1 MILKSILVR
10 DYKNIRNSG
19 EVRIEDDV
27 TCLVGKN
34 ESGKSA
40 TLQALY
46 RLNPLGSG
54 HPETFS
60 GLRDY
65 PRRHYRADKDR
76 IAATRPIT
84 ATFELGDEDVR
95 AVEDAHGE
103 GVLASRFVTVARTYE
118 NELTWEIEYSG
129 RGPAPSWEPPAE
141 ERGGRNEAPAAREP
155 GGKRPEHVGRNHALG
170 DLATGVRNVLR
181 ERLPT
186 FLYFDECSVMAGRIS
201 IPRLQA
207 GGGRGLEPGERTAL
221 SLLRSAAGGLRGFTE
236 NGYEERKISL
246 EDAANRITDDVLRYW
261 SQNPDLSVEFDL
273 DSVREGTGAGA
284 QFIDVRVR
292 DRRHRITLNF
302 SERSRGFT
310 WFFSF
315 LAMLSEFSGPR
326 RMVMLLDEPGL
337 GLHAEAQYD
346 LRRFIDERLAP
357 VHQVV
362 YTTHSPFMIPAA
374 ALRRVRTIEDR
385 EEKGTVVS
393 DDLAAHSADTRI
405 PLRAAMGHSLARSLR
420 TGPDDLIVR
429 EPSDHVFLTV
439 MSSLLE
445 KHGRGYLDP
454 RWTIVPAGGL
464 AGVSMLAALMGA
476 LPNTAIL
483 AGPSGEET
491 RVGDP
496 PIARALA
503 GNGCVI
509 PLSETA
515 GTRDADVEDLF
526 AADFYVEL
534 VNRSGA
540 AVVEWFE
547 VLGEGRIVER
557 IRAATGAP
565 YNRYLPA
572 RLLLE
577 SGAELLARVDGETLD
592 RFETLFGR
600 INDSLGA
607 VSRP

>member
-65 PRRHYRADKDR
+65 PRRHYRADRER

-84 ATFELGDEDVR
+84 AVFELGDEDVR

-103 GVLASRFVTVARTYE
+103 GVLASRSVTVARTYE
-118 NELTWEIEYSG
+118 NELVWE
-129 RGPAPSWEPPAE
+129 AE
-141 ERGGRNEAPAAREP
+141 AR
-155 GGKRPEHVGRNHALG
+155 G
-170 DLATGVRNVLR
+170 DLASPVRDVLR
-181 ERLPT
+181 ERLPA
-186 FLYFDECSVMAGRIS
+186 FLYFDEYSVMAGRIS

-207 GGGRGLEPGERTAL
+207 GDGRGLEPGERTAL
-221 SLLRSAAGGLRGFTE
+221 ALLRSAAGDLRGFTE
-236 NGYEERKISL
+236 TGYEERKISL
-246 EDAANRITDDVLRYW
+246 EAAANRITDDVLRYW
-261 SQNPDLSVEFDL
+261 SQDPDLSVEFDL
-273 DSVREGTGAGA
+273 DSVGKGAGAEA

-292 DRRHRITLNF
+292 NRRHRITLNF

-315 LAMLSEFSGPR
+315 LAMLSGFGGPR
-326 RMVMLLDEPGL
+326 RMVLLLDEPGL

-362 YTTHSPFMIPAA
+362 YTTHSPFMIPST
-374 ALRRVRTIEDR
+374 ALRRVRTLEDR
-385 EEKGTVVS
+385 KEKGTVVS
-393 DDLAAHSADTRI
+393 GDLAEHSADTRI
-405 PLRAAMGHSLARSLR
+405 PLRAAMGYSLTRSLR
-420 TGPDDLIVR
+420 IGSDALIVR

-439 MSSLLE
+439 MSGLLE
-445 KHGRGYLDP
+445 QHGRACLDP

-464 AGVSMLAALMGA
+464 AGVSMLAALLGA

-483 AGPSGEET
+483 AGAAGEEART
-491 RVGDP
+491 GDP

-503 GNGCVI
+503 GDGCVI
-509 PLSETA
+509 HLPEIA
-515 GTRDADVEDLF
+515 GAREADVEDLF

-547 VLGEGRIVER
+547 VLGEGRIAER
-557 IRAATGAP
+557 IRSVTGAP

-572 RLLLE
+572 RLLME
-577 SGAELLARVDGETLD
+577 GGAELLTRVDGETLD

-600 INDSLGA
+600 INESLGA
-607 VSRP
+607 GARP